1 MFQLRRVCSSSQ
13 LWALSCGLLTATG
26 FTSYAWSAP
35 GDRSANRLL
44 EEVTVTAQKREENSQ
59 EIPITISAFSNEK
72 LDAFGIDK
80 VEDLGRITP
89 GLTFTVNVGYT
100 VIYLRGVGADAFLPS
115 ADPSIAT
122 YVDGIN
128 KVSGHGLQNS
138 LGPIERVEVLKG
150 PQGTLFGR
158 NATGGAVNIITAAPP
173 EEFVGN
179 LSTEYGEY
187 QGWDGAVEKH
197 DIFIGAPI
205 TDNVG
210 FTLGG
215 YYQFYDPTMLNEPV
229 RGSGVYEEPLD
240 HFSEG
245 IKAKLLWDI
254 TDSLSVTL
262 LGDWNNQRDPS
273 SMIQENTRPAPV
285 LAAGQEPDKLDRIYH
300 NSVSEGTEGK
310 AGTNSRSYTAGM
322 IFDWRTDSLD
332 YKLILSD
339 QYFDNYF
346 SQLDYDTSEYEGA
359 AFDAA
364 QFADQQTAELQILSN
379 DNTPLA
385 ENLEW
390 VVGLYYLQAD
400 AGFDYLHLVVDPLG
414 LGAGALGLPNFLGN
428 LLKGSD
434 GQVDL
439 YTAGVL
445 ATESMSVY
453 GQGTW
458 TFNPEFSLTL
468 GARYQKERR
477 HVYNTYL
484 STETP
489 IIGNDNDSGDDID
502 VAEFT
507 TPGVVDETFS
517 PRIAFQWFVNDAV
530 QLYTSLARGYKS
542 PTFNPINFFSAPDA
556 VKREEATAFELG
568 FKSELFDGNLRLNGA
583 VFKTEVKDLLNAE
596 LSITSGGVVR
606 FSNAGTGEIEG
617 AEVDFLW
624 QPMPE
629 MNPGLAING
638 NATYLDA
645 VYADFENGSGFDD
658 ETGLAF
664 GPQSVSGDTSRDFSG
679 NRIVRTPEWSSS
691 LSINQNIPIGMDSA
705 VELAVD
711 YFYSDFYFTA
721 ASNSDLYVQPQYEL
735 WNARA
740 SYFYYPWGI
749 QVTAFGENVKNEQYF
764 ISRQAQDFGRADTLA
779 APGVVGLRL
788 KWDFDAV
795 L

>member
-1 MFQLRRVCSSSQ
+1 MSRLTCPNHIVGRIG
-13 LWALSCGLLTATG
+13 LTTGLL
-26 FTSYAWSAP
+26 SAAIYSTQV
-35 GDRSANRLL
+35 SAASEARKGNRLL
-44 EEVTVTAQKREENSQ
+44 EEVVVTAQKREENSQ
-59 EIPITISAFSNEK
+59 DIPITISAFSNEK

-158 NATGGAVNIITAAPP
+158 NATGGAVNIISANPP
-173 EEFVGN
+173 EEFLGN
-179 LSTEYGEY
+179 ISIEQADY
-187 QGWDGAVEKH
+187 QSWDGGVKKA
-197 DIFIGAPI
+197 DIFIGSPI
-205 TDNVG
+205 TEDIG
-210 FTLGG
+210 FTFGA
-215 YYQFYDPTMLNEPV
+215 YSQFYDPTMLNEPV
-229 RGSGVYEEPLD
+229 RGSGEYEDPID
-240 HFSEG
+240 HYSKG
-245 IKAKLLWDI
+245 IKGKIRWDLSD
-254 TDSLSVTL
+254 TFSVTL
-262 LGDWNNQRDPS
+262 TGDYNDQKDPS

-300 NSVSEGTEGK
+300 NSIEQK
-310 AGTNSRSYTAGM
+310 AGTQSDSYTIGLTFNWNTE
-322 IFDWRTDSLD
+322 ILD

-346 SQLDYDTSEYEGA
+346 SLLDYDTSEFEGA
-359 AFDAA
+359 SFDAA
-364 QFADQQTAELQILSN
+364 QFADQQTAELQVLSN
-379 DNTPLA
+379 DATPLS

-390 VVGLYYLQAD
+390 VLGLFYLKAD
-400 AGFDYLHLVVDPLG
+400 AGFDYLHLVVDPVG
-414 LGAGALGLPNFLGN
+414 LGAGALGLPNFIGN
-428 LLKGSD
+428 IFKGTE
-434 GQVDL
+434 GQTDL

-445 ATESMSVY
+445 ATESMSIY

-484 STETP
+484 DVERAFV
-489 IIGNDNDSGDDID
+489 GNDNDSSDNQNI
-502 VAEFT
+502 ARFN

-517 PRIAFQWFVNDAV
+517 PRIAFQWFLNDSI

-568 FKSELFDGNLRLNGA
+568 IKTELFDGNLRLNGA
-583 VFKTEVKDLLNAE
+583 VFKTEVEDLLNAE

-606 FSNAGTGEIEG
+606 FSNAGTGAIEG
-617 AEVDFLW
+617 AEFDFLW

-629 MNPGLAING
+629 SNPGLAITG

-645 VYADFENGSGFDD
+645 VYEDFQNGSGFDD
-658 ETGLAF
+658 DTGLAY
-664 GPQSVSGDTSRDFSG
+664 GPQSASGDTSRDFSG

-691 LSINQNIPIGMDSA
+691 ASINQNINLSDNTA
-705 VELAVD
+705 VEIAVD
-711 YFYSDFYFTA
+711 YFYTDFYYTA
-721 ASNSDLYVQPQYEL
+721 ASNSELYVQPQYEL
-735 WNARA
+735 WNARL

-749 QVTAFGENVKNEQYF
+749 QLTAFAENAKNKQYF

-779 APGVVGLRL
+779 APGVYGLRL
-788 KWDFDAV
+788 KWDFDTV

>member
-1 MFQLRRVCSSSQ
+1 MRKQHLKHDLGVLLGLTGGLFILAAASPE
-13 LWALSCGLLTATG
+13 ALAANKG
-26 FTSYAWSAP
+26 
-35 GDRSANRLL
+35 NRLL
-44 EEVTVTAQKREENSQ
+44 EEVVVTAQKREENSQ
-59 EIPITISAFSNEK
+59 DIPITISAFSAEK

-158 NATGGAVNIITAAPP
+158 NATGGAVNIISADPP

-179 LSTEYGEY
+179 ISVEHSDYI
-187 QGWDGAVEKH
+187 GWEGDVQKA

-205 TDNVG
+205 TENLG
-210 FTLGG
+210 FTLGAYG
-215 YYQFYDPTMLNEPV
+215 QEYDPTMLNEPV
-229 RGSGVYEEPLD
+229 RGSGVYEPPID
-240 HFSEG
+240 HYSKG
-245 IKAKLLWDI
+245 VKAKIRWDA
-254 TDSLSVTL
+254 TENLAFTL
-262 LGDWNNQRDPS
+262 LGDYNDQMDPS
-273 SMIQENTRPAPV
+273 SMIQENTRPAPI

-300 NSVSEGTEGK
+300 NSVPGK
-310 AGTNSRSYTAGM
+310 AGTQSDSYTVGFIA
-322 IFDWRTDSLD
+322 DWTTDLLD

-339 QYFDNYF
+339 QFFDNYF
-346 SQLDYDTSEYEGA
+346 SQLDYDTSEFEGA
-359 AFDAA
+359 SFDAA
-364 QFADQQTAELQILSN
+364 QFADQQTAELQFLSN
-379 DNTPLA
+379 ANSPLA

-390 VVGLYYLQAD
+390 VVGLFYLKAE
-400 AGFDYLHLVVDPLG
+400 AGFDYLHLIVDPLG

-428 LLKGSD
+428 LLRGTE

-439 YTAGVL
+439 FTAGVL
-445 ATESMSVY
+445 ATESISTY
-453 GQGTW
+453 GQATW
-458 TFNPEFSLTL
+458 TFNPSYSLTL

-477 HVYNTYL
+477 HVFNTYL
-484 STETP
+484 SAGVPLVGGELEAARF
-489 IIGNDNDSGDDID
+489 
-502 VAEFT
+502 V
-507 TPGVVDETFS
+507 TPGVTDETFS
-517 PRIAFQWFVNDAV
+517 PRIAFQWFINDSI

-583 VFKTEVKDLLNAE
+583 IFKTEVKDLLNAE

-617 AEVDFLW
+617 AEMDFLW
-624 QPMPE
+624 QPMPNL
-629 MNPGLAING
+629 NPGLAISAS
-638 NATYLDA
+638 ATYLDA
-645 VYADFENGSGFDD
+645 RYADFENGSGFDD

-664 GPQSVSGDTSRDFSG
+664 GPQSITGDTSRDFSG

-691 LSINQNIPIGMDSA
+691 ASINQNITLGADSA

-721 ASNSDLYVQPQYEL
+721 ASNSEFYIQPQYEL

-749 QVTAFGENVKNEQYF
+749 QITAFGENVKNKEYF

-779 APGVVGLRL
+779 SPGLFGLRV
-788 KWDFDAV
+788 KWDFDTV